1 MYALNIAKK
10 GEVLQT
16 VMFESVKTDKE
27 IKVVADEMSAQFT
40 DGTII
45 IFKGEDFQP
54 YLKLEIKNKQKS
66 DWIELQ

>member
-45 IFKGEDFQP
+45 IFKG
-54 YLKLEIKNKQKS
+54 
-66 DWIELQ
+66 